1 MNINI
6 NNLLN
11 AQDEYFNKL
20 EEHYQKEKCNKIQM
34 KEFTIQMC
42 IKIQRFIRQKI
53 FKRKLR
59 AVIKIQLWWLKYFQ
73 KKQNQKNI
81 IHRARLLI
89 SKYKIFYFLQKIHKK
104 KKVLK
109 FTQIELNHLK
119 ALKFSKTELQKIIF
133 LQQFFSMRYK
143 VKKNYLKHLVKKIK
157 TKIQASQF
165 LKRQKELSL
174 MTSNMYREQLM
185 TNLAFENE
193 IKFID
198 NTLSYNQLSFKQK
211 WDQYEQKLTKFM
223 KGRNKTDNFIEQ
235 RNAFGESVWTNIK
248 TMEQT
253 DVNPVDQYLQAN
265 IKKFKEQ
272 AENEFLLQNEY
283 LEKAR
288 DQLVISKQN
297 YQKASVDM
305 FLKYL
310 NSNK

>member
-1 MNINI
+1 
-6 NNLLN
+6 
-11 AQDEYFNKL
+11 
-20 EEHYQKEKCNKIQM
+20 
-34 KEFTIQMC
+34 MC
-42 IKIQRFIRQKI
+42 IKIQRFIRQK
-53 FKRKLR
+53 FLKKKLR
-59 AVIKIQLWWLKYFQ
+59 AAMQIQLWWLKCYQKKQ
-73 KKQNQKNI
+73 KKQNTIQ
-81 IHRARLLI
+81 RAKLLI
-89 SKYKIFYFLQKIHKK
+89 SKYKIFYFLLKLHKK
-104 KKVLK
+104 KKVQK
-109 FTQIELNHLK
+109 FTQMEFNRLK
-119 ALKFSKTELQKIIF
+119 SLKFSKSDLQKIIF
-133 LQQFFSMRYK
+133 LQQFFSLRYRIQ
-143 VKKNYLKHLVKKIK
+143 KNYLRHLVKKIK
-157 TKIQASQF
+157 TKIQSSQI

-174 MTSNMYREQLM
+174 MTSSIYREQLM

-198 NTLSYNQLSFKQK
+198 NTLSYNQLSFQQK
-211 WDQYEQKLTKFM
+211 WDQYENKLTKFM

-272 AENEFLLQNEY
+272 AENEFALQNEY

-288 DQLVISKQN
+288 EQLVISKQN
-297 YQKASVDM
+297 YQKASVDI